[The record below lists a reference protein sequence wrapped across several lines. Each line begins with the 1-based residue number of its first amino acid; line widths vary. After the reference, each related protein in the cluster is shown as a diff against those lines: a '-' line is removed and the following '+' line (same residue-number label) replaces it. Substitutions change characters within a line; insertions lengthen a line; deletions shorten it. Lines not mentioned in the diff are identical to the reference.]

1 MSNLITG
8 VFGPKVASL
17 GRYLFYRAFRRNLPI
32 KALTDE
38 IVTAEKVC
46 AERLDAIN
54 RLDGLCKERLETI
67 IGLEKE
73 AKRLREAIGALEG
86 ARGFRKE
93 ISQ

>member
-32 KALTDE
+32 RALTDE
-38 IVTAEKVC
+38 IVTTEKIC

-54 RLDGLCKERLETI
+54 RLDGLCKERLERTG
-67 IGLEKE
+67 GLEKE
-73 AKRLREAIGALEG
+73 AKRLREAIGVLEA
-86 ARGFRKE
+86 ARGVRKE
-93 ISQ
+93 VSQ